1 MEILESYIEK
11 GHFFAIKADNG
22 KYLTS
27 DSVIGSTIEASKEV
41 VTDAD
46 CFCHFYVEKIDKN
59 TIALKTASQIY
70 LSRYSYENVFG
81 ERFEF
86 ISVSKTA
93 IDEQCKFKIYFDEND
108 LVTYKEQMKLGPW
121 PHPYFPAKILL
132 QTDNGKFLSRIHY
145 LPNHLFND
153 RSNKNHEFIEAKKV
167 EVDEH
172 CKFDL
177 FAFKPSAILYYPT
190 LN

>member
-1 MEILESYIEK
+1 MEILESYIQK

-70 LSRYSYENVFG
+70 LSRYSYENVL
-81 ERFEF
+81 E
-86 ISVSKTA
+86 K
-93 IDEQCKFKIYFDEND
+93 D
-108 LVTYKEQMKLGPW
+108 LS
-121 PHPYFPAKILL
+121 LL
-132 QTDNGKFLSRIHY
+132 VCPKQL
-145 LPNHLFND
+145 
-153 RSNKNHEFIEAKKV
+153 
-167 EVDEH
+167 
-172 CKFDL
+172 
-177 FAFKPSAILYYPT
+177 
-190 LN
+190 